1 MNKIVWNALCVF
13 QGCLRGRTAQ
23 FIHPKTFCRNHFESF
38 TLERCTEKPY
48 RFVFKTFPTISP
60 HIRSSIVVINILNVV
75 SVILCHLWKV
85 IWRSICLFTQER
97 ALRNVSVPKLNDPQ
111 ARKLQILF
119 RIGHFVPTWY
129 GKPPTHFEIFSDVW
143 TDLKLLQKQIILALP
158 KEPAKSFPI
167 NLFYFNFIFRNQTFA
182 QSPLTL

>member
-1 MNKIVWNALCVF
+1 MSYS
-13 QGCLRGRTAQ
+13 RGETYNSRGYLSVGESSENY
-23 FIHPKTFCRNHFESF
+23 TFSVNTRD
-38 TLERCTEKPY
+38 
-48 RFVFKTFPTISP
+48 
-60 HIRSSIVVINILNVV
+60 ILNVV

-143 TDLKLLQKQIILALP
+143 TDLKLLQKQIILVLP

-167 NLFYFNFIFRNQTFA
+167 NLFYFNFIFRNQKHLDMVNMPGRTE
-182 QSPLTL
+182 LLNI

>member
-1 MNKIVWNALCVF
+1 MSYS
-13 QGCLRGRTAQ
+13 RGETYNSRGYLSVGESSENY
-23 FIHPKTFCRNHFESF
+23 TFSVNTRD
-38 TLERCTEKPY
+38 
-48 RFVFKTFPTISP
+48 
-60 HIRSSIVVINILNVV
+60 ILNVV

-167 NLFYFNFIFRNQTFA
+167 NLFYFNFIFRNQKHLEMVNMPGRTE
-182 QSPLTL
+182 LLNI

>member
-1 MNKIVWNALCVF
+1 MSYS
-13 QGCLRGRTAQ
+13 RGETYNSRGYLSVGESSENY
-23 FIHPKTFCRNHFESF
+23 TFSVNTRD
-38 TLERCTEKPY
+38 
-48 RFVFKTFPTISP
+48 
-60 HIRSSIVVINILNVV
+60 ILNVV

-97 ALRNVSVPKLNDPQ
+97 NLWNNSVPKLNDPQ

-143 TDLKLLQKQIILALP
+143 TDLKLLQKQIILVLP

-167 NLFYFNFIFRNQTFA
+167 NLFYFNFIFRNQKHLDMVNMPGRTE
-182 QSPLTL
+182 LLNI